1 MNFSED
7 FIDGLEVMGFLHDI
21 GKIIVP
27 AEILSKP
34 GALNEFEFNIIKAH
48 AEAGYNILKGIEFP
62 WPVATVK
69 DAMETYAPNGQ
80 LIKQP
85 QNAKTAFEGPVAIYE
100 VVAGTAN
107 KTLIKA
113 IEAGAVFNA
122 TAYHGRPN
130 NYTEKRRIKGAFL
143 VMDVADRDWEN
154 DTALLLQGTLHF
166 HWFAGIED

>member
-1 MNFSED
+1 MTVNSHAVLSSTYQNVTD
-7 FIDGLEVMGFLHDI
+7 LGRKASTADAVLVIDGHEGLQLLF
-21 GKIIVP
+21 KQ
-27 AEILSKP
+27 
-34 GALNEFEFNIIKAH
+34 
-48 AEAGYNILKGIEFP
+48 FP